1 MESFMLRCKEGDLAV
16 VICDEPGCKI
26 NVGRMVTVSGPVKV
40 HERVRSR
47 RLANFVA
54 AKPTSKLR

>member
-16 VICDEPGCKI
+16 VICDETGCKI

-40 HERVRSR
+40 HER
-47 RLANFVA
+47 L
-54 AKPTSKLR
+54 P